1 MRNKRLWV
9 ALLVVLCAGAFIFI
23 IASQK
28 TLRVI
33 DGDSIELPDNTEV
46 RLLGI
51 NTPERG
57 QPYYQEAGDR
67 LKELITGR
75 NLTFEG
81 DAQDKD
87 QYGRLLR
94 YVFADG
100 LFVNLQLVKE
110 GYASV
115 YIIPPNM
122 KYEAE
127 LKEAENEAKALEL
140 RLWKQPSG
148 EGVCDNRCIGISYFT
163 WDAEGNDCNNPNGE
177 YVTFTDSCPHS
188 CDMTKWTVKDDSSRD
203 PYVFP
208 AFVLESGAKVTLYTG
223 CGTNTG
229 TKLYWCVSGL
239 SCNSVW
245 NNDGDTLYLR
255 NSKGELVMNYTYG

>member
-1 MRNKRLWV
+1 MKNKRLWIIV
-9 ALLVVLCAGAFIFI
+9 LAVLCIGAFIFI
-23 IASQK
+23 TLSQRQ
-28 TLRVI
+28 TTRVI

-67 LKELITGR
+67 LKELIQGR
-75 NLTFEG
+75 NMTLEG

-100 LFVNLQLVKE
+100 LFVNLQLVRE

-115 YIIPPNM
+115 YIIPPNV

-127 LKEAENEAKALEL
+127 LRSAENEAKTLKL

-148 EGVCDNRCIGISYFT
+148 EGVCDNRCIGILYFT
-163 WDAEGNDCNNPNGE
+163 WNAEGNDCDNPNGE
-177 YVTFTDSCPHS
+177 YVTLANSCPHS
-188 CDMTKWTVKDDSSRD
+188 CDMTGWTVKDDSSRD

-208 AFVLESGAKVTLYTG
+208 ALVLESGAKVTLYTG
-223 CGTNTG
+223 CGTNTK
-229 TKLYWCVSGL
+229 TQLYWCISG
-239 SCNSVW
+239 SCPAVW

-255 NSKGELVMNYTYG
+255 NDKGELVVNYTYG